1 MNNCLKS
8 ISQEKNKMY
17 CAALLKKTKLN
28 AVAAIS
34 QLTIA
39 FHRHLIGFIANLRA
53 GEGRSLPACK
63 LIEIQAH
70 DVGECVKLNLL
81 FW

>member
-8 ISQEKNKMY
+8 ISQEKNKMISNNKF

-28 AVAAIS
+28 AAAAIS

-39 FHRHLIGFIANLRA
+39 FHRHLIGFDCRFA
-53 GEGRSLPACK
+53 GR
-63 LIEIQAH
+63 
-70 DVGECVKLNLL
+70 
-81 FW
+81 